1 MWTSILL
8 FVLGYLFLVFVAL
21 RLVVPFMGFR
31 RWTTPTYIPLSIT
44 AEAQGLVTKHPDPSS
59 FLLAA
64 YESISQRWWAGR
76 LQTVRYAPLAFRTN
90 MERVWNT
97 PGYAHCNTQNYLL
110 YLLLLASKLFSPAD
124 IRVRTVFFN
133 FFIHQYLQVRVN
145 GQWVDADPA
154 GAAIRGLALGTHIS
168 VFG

>member
-8 FVLGYLFLVFVAL
+8 LALGYVFLVFVAL

-31 RWTTPTYIPLSIT
+31 RWTSPAHIPPSIT
-44 AEAQGLVTKHPDPSS
+44 AEAQRLVTQHPDASS

-64 YESISQRWWAGR
+64 YGCISKRWWAGR

-90 MERVWNT
+90 MEQVWNT

-110 YLLLLASKLFSPAD
+110 YLLLLASKLFSATD
-124 IRVRTVFFN
+124 IRTRTVFFN

-154 GAAIRGLALGTHIS
+154 GAAIRGLPLGTHIS